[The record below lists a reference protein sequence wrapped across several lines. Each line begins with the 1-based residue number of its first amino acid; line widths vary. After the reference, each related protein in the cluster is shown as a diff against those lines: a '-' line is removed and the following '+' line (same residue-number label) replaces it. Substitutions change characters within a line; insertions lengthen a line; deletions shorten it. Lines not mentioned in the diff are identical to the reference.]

1 MALAADRNT
10 PAKRKGVL
18 APFKLSTTTCYMG
31 ALVATTAA
39 GLLVPASDTAGLVV
53 RGRADKRGLS
63 GETIN
68 VREGVFGWA
77 NGTSGEAL
85 SQTEIGE
92 VVFVVDDQTVGK
104 VGGTNNIK
112 AGVLLEIDDDGVCW
126 VKTMPSG
133 GI

>member
-10 PAKRKGVL
+10 PCKRVGVL
-18 APFKLSTTTCYMG
+18 NEYKLSTTTCWMG
-31 ALVATTAA
+31 SLVATTAA

-53 RGRADKRGLS
+53 KGRADKRGLS
-63 GETIN
+63 GEKIN

-77 NGTSGEAL
+77 NGTSGELLA
-85 SQTEIGE
+85 QTEIGE
-92 VVFVVDDQTVGK
+92 TVFVVDDQTVGK

-112 AGVLLEIDDDGVCW
+112 AGTLLQIDDDGVCW
-126 VKTMPSG
+126 VKTEPTG